1 MFIAILLFELHKY
14 GYICNSDDDSD
25 EPDSRYEYL
34 SGVDLKVYTYGDDFN
49 LGELEYE
56 KLDNLKITKSML
68 NHDYVYLF
76 INDETGKY
84 DISKKAAKKLIEVAD
99 DNINFS
105 FFYIG
110 KNKLEMFAELIPDVN
125 LNDDDKSIGYT
136 VYEGSRLVYFGLWT
150 EYDEG
155 FPDEDG
161 LAKLDSILDTLIEN
175 IKSNEEGGTVQ

>member
-99 DNINFS
+99 DIQ
-105 FFYIG
+105 
-110 KNKLEMFAELIPDVN
+110 
-125 LNDDDKSIGYT
+125 
-136 VYEGSRLVYFGLWT
+136 R
-150 EYDEG
+150 
-155 FPDEDG
+155 
-161 LAKLDSILDTLIEN
+161 
-175 IKSNEEGGTVQ
+175 